1 MSFFVRFTT
10 DAKIDLE
17 RGQSFHSTD
26 FKEGEISKEKLSEM
40 MNCDEDDIEVI
51 NGHYVQLLEGLCGFE
66 LEAETLEEAI
76 EEVEEA
82 LEEPRS
88 PFHQYSQIGGIAI
101 FKGELT
107 DSDVPDGDNFRPI
120 SIEKIF

>member
-1 MSFFVRFTT
+1 MAFFVRFTT
-10 DAKIDLE
+10 NAKLDLE
-17 RGQSFHSTD
+17 RGQSFHSTG
-26 FKEGEISKEKLSEM
+26 FKKGEIKKKRLAEM
-40 MNCDEDDIEVI
+40 LDCDKGDIEVI
-51 NGHYVQLLEGLCGFE
+51 DGLYVQLLEGLCGFE

-82 LEEPRS
+82 LEEPKS
-88 PFHQYSQIGGIAI
+88 PFHQYSQLRVVAI

-107 DSDVPDGDNFRPI
+107 NSDVPDGDNFRPV